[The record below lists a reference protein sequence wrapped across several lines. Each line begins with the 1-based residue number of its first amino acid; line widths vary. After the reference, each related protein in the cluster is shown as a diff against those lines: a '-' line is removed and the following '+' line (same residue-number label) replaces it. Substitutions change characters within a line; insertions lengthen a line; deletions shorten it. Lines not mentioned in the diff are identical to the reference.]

1 MLDTLFST
9 ESIVLGARDWL
20 VIASALAVCVAALAV
35 WSYAKRSQLSGL
47 RFVTAL
53 LKIVAVAALA
63 FCLLEPMQR
72 SERPRPGANL
82 MALVVDNSRSM
93 EIHPPGEP
101 RSRLDRLRPKLPTD
115 SVWQARLAQD
125 FDVRRYAFDDRVRAV
140 NDLSEL
146 EFQGN
151 NSSLVGAIETL
162 QVRFAARPVAGLVLF
177 SDGLATDDVQSLLAQ
192 QTFPFPLYPVV
203 DDSESKIK
211 DIWVKNTSV
220 SVSSFELAPVT
231 IEVTVAARG
240 LAGTNIAVRLIDAAG
255 ETVDKQLL
263 DCNAEE
269 FEGRVRFQYQPK
281 TAGIQFVTVRAML
294 ANEDREGK
302 AAESRVEAT
311 VVNNSRLLAVDRG
324 GGPFRILYMAGRPN
338 WEFKFIRRALEE
350 DIEIELSA
358 LLRIAN
364 KEMKFVFGDKAV
376 DGTNRLMA
384 GFNEDTETAEQ
395 YDESILIPIGKPIND
410 NPKPAFPATE
420 EELFAFHAIILD
432 DIEANFFTQSQMLL
446 LREFV
451 AARGGGLMMLG
462 GQESF
467 LGGGYGDTPL
477 GDVLPVYLRGSEQ
490 QNDKDQPVRYEL
502 SREGSLE
509 PWLRLRANQA
519 DEKQRVE
526 QMPDFLTW
534 NSVAGAKPGAAVLTE
549 LTTPFGN
556 LPGLVTQRFGRG
568 RSLALMV
575 GDFWRWSLR
584 RATEETDDLAQSW
597 RQMARWLTNDV
608 PKRVQVEV
616 GSPSS
621 ALLPHRLA
629 ITVRDAAFKPL
640 DNATIELSITEPD
653 GKQVTATATPDA
665 TRPGMYLAE
674 YWSQHDGGYLCVI
687 EVTSP
692 EGELLDPLRT
702 GWTAQPSANEFVRLE
717 TNREFLQQ
725 LAERSG
731 GELVQLDNLESFA
744 ASLPARKVP
753 ISELRVEPLWHR
765 PWLVLFALSCLCIE
779 WGLRRWKGLP

>member
-1 MLDTLFST
+1 
-9 ESIVLGARDWL
+9 
-20 VIASALAVCVAALAV
+20 
-35 WSYAKRSQLSGL
+35 
-47 RFVTAL
+47 
-53 LKIVAVAALA
+53 
-63 FCLLEPMQR
+63 
-72 SERPRPGANL
+72 
-82 MALVVDNSRSM
+82 
-93 EIHPPGEP
+93 
-101 RSRLDRLRPKLPTD
+101 
-115 SVWQARLAQD
+115 
-125 FDVRRYAFDDRVRAV
+125 
-140 NDLSEL
+140 
-146 EFQGN
+146 
-151 NSSLVGAIETL
+151 
-162 QVRFAARPVAGLVLF
+162 
-177 SDGLATDDVQSLLAQ
+177 
-192 QTFPFPLYPVV
+192 
-203 DDSESKIK
+203 
-211 DIWVKNTSV
+211 
-220 SVSSFELAPVT
+220 
-231 IEVTVAARG
+231 
-240 LAGTNIAVRLIDAAG
+240 
-255 ETVDKQLL
+255 
-263 DCNAEE
+263 
-269 FEGRVRFQYQPK
+269 
-281 TAGIQFVTVRAML
+281 
-294 ANEDREGK
+294 
-302 AAESRVEAT
+302 
-311 VVNNSRLLAVDRG
+311 
-324 GGPFRILYMAGRPN
+324 
-338 WEFKFIRRALEE
+338 
-350 DIEIELSA
+350 
-358 LLRIAN
+358 
-364 KEMKFVFGDKAV
+364 
-376 DGTNRLMA
+376 
-384 GFNEDTETAEQ
+384 
-395 YDESILIPIGKPIND
+395 
-410 NPKPAFPATE
+410 
-420 EELFAFHAIILD
+420 
-432 DIEANFFTQSQMLL
+432 
-446 LREFV
+446 
-451 AARGGGLMMLG
+451 MLG